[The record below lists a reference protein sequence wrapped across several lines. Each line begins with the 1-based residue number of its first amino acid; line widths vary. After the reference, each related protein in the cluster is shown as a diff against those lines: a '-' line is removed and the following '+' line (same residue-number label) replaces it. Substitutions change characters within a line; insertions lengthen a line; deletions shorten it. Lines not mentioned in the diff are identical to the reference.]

1 MTRKSYHDTRGRAL
15 RIFGIV
21 MLAFGLFTAVFGGI
35 STKNEQ
41 KRCTATTVG
50 TVVGEKTVTEDDK
63 AVRKAVISYTLP
75 DGPWRVLL
83 KSDLEV
89 GEEVTVRYNP
99 DNTEEKYIEGFE
111 DSPLSYV
118 LWGLYGVLAG
128 SAAIVFSVILG
139 KKPRLN
145 DVLDR
150 VDRPVG

>member
-1 MTRKSYHDTRGRAL
+1 MTRKRYHDIRGNAL

-21 MLAFGLFTAVFGGI
+21 MLAFGLFTAIFGWI

-41 KRCTATTVG
+41 ERCSATTVG
-50 TVVGEKTVTEDDK
+50 TVVGEKTTTEGGK
-63 AVRKAVISYTLP
+63 TVRKAVISYTLP
-75 DGPWRVLL
+75 DGPWRVLFE
-83 KSDLEV
+83 SDLEV

-118 LWGLYGVLAG
+118 LWGLYGVVFG
-128 SAAIVFSVILG
+128 GAAIAVSVILR
-139 KKPRLN
+139 KKTSLN
-145 DVLDR
+145 DMLDI